1 MSDLIYRHLKNNIPA
16 IKPVKANIF
25 TVIKEL
31 VLKIRFNDKISR
43 T

>member
-1 MSDLIYRHLKNNIPA
+1 MSDLIYRQFKSDIPA

-31 VLKIRFNDKISR
+31 VLKIRFNDKISG